1 MVSFYPNAA
10 FASEAEHLRWR
21 INRRMEA
28 LHDSQ
33 GEIDERQVWENLEA
47 DRQRLKEL
55 EATS

>member
-1 MVSFYPNAA
+1 MSFYPNAA

-33 GEIDERQVWENLEA
+33 GEIDDEARVWENIEA
-47 DRQRLKEL
+47 DRKRLKEL
-55 EATS
+55 EATP